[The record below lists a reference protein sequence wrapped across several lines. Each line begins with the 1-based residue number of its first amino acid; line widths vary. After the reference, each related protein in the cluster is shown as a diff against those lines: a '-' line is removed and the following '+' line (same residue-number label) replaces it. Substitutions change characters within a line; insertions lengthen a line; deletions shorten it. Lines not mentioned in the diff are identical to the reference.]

1 MKIYIFTLKLLS
13 VLRATIMFQKLRSD
27 LVKELSPI
35 RLLLVN
41 ADGFSKNGTSTPK
54 TVGFN
59 GSSIELLKD
68 EGVQCIAF
76 SSTKSLQVSSVAE
89 SLGIELHEAVSEKSE
104 FYSKMK
110 SEFSLL
116 DDEIALICQDNGD
129 LVIMKK
135 ASFTVATKDAPLNIK
150 SESYYPTYNTGGS
163 AVEEIAWLII
173 KSKRY
178 PDGWSE

>member
-1 MKIYIFTLKLLS
+1 MC
-13 VLRATIMFQKLRSD
+13 QKLRSD

-41 ADGFSKNGTSTPK
+41 ADGFSSNGASPIK
-54 TVGFN
+54 LGLN
-59 GSSIELLKD
+59 GNSIELLKD
-68 EGVQCIAF
+68 DGVECIAF
-76 SSTKSLQVSSVAE
+76 STEKSHEISSVAE
-89 SLGIELHEAVSEKSE
+89 SLGIALHEAVSDKTE

-116 DDEIALICQDNGD
+116 DNEIALICRDDAD
-129 LVIMKK
+129 LQIMKK
-135 ASFTVATKDAPLNIK
+135 VSFSASTADSPLEIK
-150 SESYYPTYNTGGS
+150 SESYYPTYGVGNH
-163 AVEEIAWLII
+163 AVCEIAELII

>member
-1 MKIYIFTLKLLS
+1 
-13 VLRATIMFQKLRSD
+13 MFQKLRSD

-41 ADGFSKNGTSTPK
+41 ADGFNSNGTSPIK
-54 TVGFN
+54 LGLN
-59 GSSIELLKD
+59 GNSIDLLKD
-68 EGVQCIAF
+68 EGVECIAF
-76 SSTKSLQVSSVAE
+76 SAKKSQKISSVAE
-89 SLGIELHEAVSEKSE
+89 SLGIVLHEAVSDKTA

-116 DDEIALICQDNGD
+116 DNEIALICRDEAD
-129 LVIMKK
+129 LQIMKRVSFS
-135 ASFTVATKDAPLNIK
+135 ASTADSPLEIK
-150 SESYYPTYNTGGS
+150 SESYYPTYSIGGH
-163 AVEEIAWLII
+163 AVCEIAELII